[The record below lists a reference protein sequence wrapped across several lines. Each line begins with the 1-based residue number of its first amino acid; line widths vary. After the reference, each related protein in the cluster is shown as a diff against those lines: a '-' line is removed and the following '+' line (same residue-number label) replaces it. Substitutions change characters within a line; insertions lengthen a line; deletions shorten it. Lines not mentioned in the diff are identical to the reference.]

1 MKSAVQTRTMVNTG
15 YLASTAVMGLL
26 VVGVVVFMLRARRW
40 EHYTPTVAYQDID
53 AGSGTPAAG
62 VSRLAGEESTWTV
75 AYVLLVVGF
84 MLGAMVYASGAIT
97 GMAMMGAL
105 GAIIALYLVAGVY
118 FAMVEHGRT
127 SAEAVA
133 GSAVTTGFLFVLA
146 ITLLLVTS

>member
-26 VVGVVVFMLRARRW
+26 AVGVVVFMLRARRW
-40 EHYTPTVAYQDID
+40 EHYTPQVAYDMD
-53 AGSGTPAAG
+53 GGSGAPATGLA
-62 VSRLAGEESTWTV
+62 RLAGQESTWTV
-75 AYVLLVVGF
+75 AYVVLVLGF
-84 MLGAMVYASGAIT
+84 LLGAMVYASGAIT

-118 FAMVEHGRT
+118 IAMVEHGRT

-133 GSAVTTGFLFVLA
+133 GSAVTTGFLFVLV

>member
-1 MKSAVQTRTMVNTG
+1 MKSGVQTRTMVNTG

-40 EHYTPTVAYQDID
+40 EHYTPDVAYQNVD
-53 AGSGTPAAG
+53 AGGSSPATG
-62 VSRLAGEESTWTV
+62 LSRLAGEESTWTV
-75 AYVLLVVGF
+75 AYVVLVLGF

-105 GAIIALYLVAGVY
+105 GAIIALYLVAGIY
-118 FAMVEHGRT
+118 FAMVEHGRP
-127 SAEAVA
+127 SAQAVA
-133 GSAVTTGFLFVLA
+133 GSAVATGMLSVVA